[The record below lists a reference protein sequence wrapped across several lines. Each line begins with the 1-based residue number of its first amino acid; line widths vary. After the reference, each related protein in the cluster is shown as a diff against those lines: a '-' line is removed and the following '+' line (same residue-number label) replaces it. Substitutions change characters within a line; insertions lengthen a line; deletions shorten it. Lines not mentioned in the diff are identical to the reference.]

1 MERPKK
7 MILTGALVLAAL
19 TAAFVLLLRGTG
31 LALVQAL
38 TAVALPEFLL
48 LLGLV
53 CTWRRVQRAALWCVG
68 RLPNSEKWAG
78 RKKKL
83 RDQLEALYTESQAL
97 LRDRPRCGKV
107 LALNA
112 VKLFILFSIPYAC
125 MEVLKVPGPAFGQM
139 QLLTALMFLITSVLP
154 NVAGVGPAEFAFL
167 LIFSPCVGEPAA
179 ALALVLYRA
188 ATYYAPF
195 LVSALSF
202 CTIHI

>member
-19 TAAFVLLLRGTG
+19 TAAFALLLRGNS

-78 RKKKL
+78 RKKSSGTSWRL
-83 RDQLEALYTESQAL
+83 CTRS
-97 LRDRPRCGKV
+97 PRRFCG
-107 LALNA
+107 
-112 VKLFILFSIPYAC
+112 
-125 MEVLKVPGPAFGQM
+125 
-139 QLLTALMFLITSVLP
+139 TA
-154 NVAGVGPAEFAFL
+154 
-167 LIFSPCVGEPAA
+167 PAA
-179 ALALVLYRA
+179 EKSW
-188 ATYYAPF
+188 P
-195 LVSALSF
+195 
-202 CTIHI
+202 